1 MIERKTRRVMSVF
14 LAVALSLCLC
24 ILASVGTANADDNRR
39 GFYVGVELGFA
50 NPSDLTSTFS
60 GVNHPTRCDRLLYP
74 ASSVPEEIAN
84 DPDCTDNTPRPLSNN
99 SYDLDMGFLGGMSL
113 GYTLDRFR
121 VEFEYMNRSHGGDS
135 SRLQVAGG
143 NQALISKD
151 SEWNS
156 TDPPSERISDFIA
169 HQFFVNAYY
178 DVLNDSRWTPYLG
191 GGFGWARTSMR
202 YSNRFVRKP
211 NGEYL
216 AIAFDPNPDWWDGA
230 AKQAAAGTLSFW
242 DTRISETVFGF
253 QFMGGL
259 DYALTES
266 VSIGV
271 KGRWAKFGD
280 ISHGGVWN
288 LIRSHSPFQA
298 DGTTPFTSQLTL
310 DDIEY
315 WAMTLGLRYHF

>member
-1 MIERKTRRVMSVF
+1 MIGMKNRRVMSVL
-14 LAVALSLCLC
+14 LAVASWAGVF
-24 ILASVGTANADDNRR
+24 ASVGPANADDHRR

-50 NPSDLTSTFS
+50 NPSDVTSTIS

-74 ASSVPEEIAN
+74 ASSPPAAIAN
-84 DPDCTDNTPRPLSNN
+84 DTDCTANSPRPLSNN
-99 SYDLDMGFLGGMSL
+99 SYDLGTGFLGGLSL

-135 SRLQVAGG
+135 SRFQVAGG

-151 SEWNS
+151 SEWNGD
-156 TDPPSERISDFIA
+156 DPPSERISDFIA

-202 YSNRFVRKP
+202 YTNRFVRKP
-211 NGEYL
+211 EDEYL
-216 AIAFDPNPDWWDGA
+216 EIAFDPDWDQA
-230 AKQAAAGTLSFW
+230 AKAEAAGTLSFW
-242 DTRISETVFGF
+242 DTRISDTIFGF

-288 LIRSHSPFQA
+288 LIRSHKPVQA
-298 DGTTPFTSQLTL
+298 DGTTPFTSQLML
-310 DDIEY
+310 DDVEY
-315 WAMTLGLRYHF
+315 WAMTLGLKYHF

>member
-1 MIERKTRRVMSVF
+1 MIGRKNRRVMAMF
-14 LAVALSLCLC
+14 LAVALLC
-24 ILASVGTANADDNRR
+24 ICVLALVGTANADDNRR

-50 NPSDLTSTFS
+50 NPSDLTSTLS
-60 GVNHPTRCDRLLYP
+60 LVNHPTRCDRLLYSD
-74 ASSVPEEIAN
+74 ASPIPDTIAN
-84 DPDCTDNTPRPLSNN
+84 SEACMANTLQQTRPN
-99 SYDLDMGFLGGMSL
+99 SYDLDMGFLGGLSL

-135 SRLQVAGG
+135 SMFQGAGG
-143 NQALISKD
+143 NQALRSKD

-202 YSNRFVRKP
+202 YNNRFVRKP
-211 NGEYL
+211 KGEYL
-216 AIAFDPNPDWWDGA
+216 GIE
-230 AKQAAAGTLSFW
+230 AAAGTLSYW
-242 DTRISETVFGF
+242 DTRISETIFGF

-259 DYALTES
+259 DYALTER

-288 LIRSHSPFQA
+288 LIRSHRPVQA
-298 DGTTPFTSQLTL
+298 DGTTPFTSRLTL

-315 WAMTLGLRYHF
+315 WAMTLGLKYHF

>member
-1 MIERKTRRVMSVF
+1 MIGTKNRRVMSVLF
-14 LAVALSLCLC
+14 AVASWAGVF
-24 ILASVGTANADDNRR
+24 ASVGPANADDHRR

-50 NPSDLTSTFS
+50 NPSDVTSAIS
-60 GVNHPTRCDRLLYP
+60 GVNHPTRCDRRLYP
-74 ASSVPEEIAN
+74 DFSPPDRIAN
-84 DPDCTDNTPRPLSNN
+84 DTDCTDNTPRTLSNN
-99 SYDLDMGFLGGMSL
+99 SYDLDTGFLGGLSL
-113 GYTLDRFR
+113 GYMLDRFR

-135 SRLQVAGG
+135 SGFQVAGG
-143 NQALISKD
+143 NQALRSKD
-151 SEWNS
+151 SEWNGD
-156 TDPPSERISDFIA
+156 DPPSERISDFIA

-202 YSNRFVRKP
+202 YTNRFVRKP
-211 NGEYL
+211 KGEYL
-216 AIAFDPNPDWWDGA
+216 EIAFDPAWNHRE
-230 AKQAAAGTLSFW
+230 AKEAAAGTLSFW
-242 DTRISETVFGF
+242 DTRISDTIFGF

-288 LIRSHSPFQA
+288 LIRSHQPVQA

-315 WAMTLGLRYHF
+315 WAMTLGLKYHF

>member
-1 MIERKTRRVMSVF
+1 
-14 LAVALSLCLC
+14 
-24 ILASVGTANADDNRR
+24 
-39 GFYVGVELGFA
+39 
-50 NPSDLTSTFS
+50 
-60 GVNHPTRCDRLLYP
+60 
-74 ASSVPEEIAN
+74 
-84 DPDCTDNTPRPLSNN
+84 
-99 SYDLDMGFLGGMSL
+99 MSL

-121 VEFEYMNRSHGGDS
+121 VEFEYVNRSHGGDS
-135 SRLQVAGG
+135 SGVQVAGG
-143 NQALISKD
+143 NQALRSKD
-151 SEWNS
+151 SEWNG
-156 TDPPSERISDFIA
+156 DAPPSERISDFIA

-202 YSNRFVRKP
+202 YTNRFVRKP
-211 NGEYL
+211 KGEYL
-216 AIAFDPNPDWWDGA
+216 EIAFDPAWNHRE
-230 AKQAAAGTLSFW
+230 AKEAAAGTLSFW
-242 DTRISETVFGF
+242 DTRISDTIFGF

-288 LIRSHSPFQA
+288 LIRSHQPVQA

-315 WAMTLGLRYHF
+315 WAMTLGLKYHF

>member
-1 MIERKTRRVMSVF
+1 MIGTKNRRVMSVL
-14 LAVALSLCLC
+14 LAVASWAGVF
-24 ILASVGTANADDNRR
+24 ASVGPANADDHRR

-50 NPSDLTSTFS
+50 NPSDVTSAIS

-74 ASSVPEEIAN
+74 ASSPPAEIAN
-84 DPDCTDNTPRPLSNN
+84 DTDCTANSPRPLSNN
-99 SYDLDMGFLGGMSL
+99 SYDLGTGFLGGLSL

-135 SRLQVAGG
+135 SRFQVAGG
-143 NQALISKD
+143 NQALRSKD
-151 SEWNS
+151 SEWNGD
-156 TDPPSERISDFIA
+156 DPPSERISDFIA

-202 YSNRFVRKP
+202 YTNRFVRKP
-211 NGEYL
+211 EDEYL
-216 AIAFDPNPDWWDGA
+216 EIAFDPDWDQA
-230 AKQAAAGTLSFW
+230 AKAEAAGTLSFW
-242 DTRISETVFGF
+242 DTRISDTIFGF
-253 QFMGGL
+253 QVMGGL

-288 LIRSHSPFQA
+288 LIRSHKPVQA
-298 DGTTPFTSQLTL
+298 DGTTPFTSQLML

-315 WAMTLGLRYHF
+315 WAMTLGLKYHF

>member
-1 MIERKTRRVMSVF
+1 MIGTKNRRVMSTF
-14 LAVALSLCLC
+14 LAVASWAGVF
-24 ILASVGTANADDNRR
+24 ASVGPANADDHRR
-39 GFYVGVELGFA
+39 GFYVGVEVGFA
-50 NPSDLTSTFS
+50 NPSDVTSTIS
-60 GVNHPTRCDRLLYP
+60 GVNHETRCDRLLYP
-74 ASSVPEEIAN
+74 ASSPPDLIAN
-84 DPDCTDNTPRPLSNN
+84 DPDCTANNPRPLSDN
-99 SYDLDMGFLGGMSL
+99 SYDLDMGFLGGVSL

-135 SRLQVAGG
+135 SGLQVAGG
-143 NQALISKD
+143 NQALISKNT
-151 SEWNS
+151 EWNS

-202 YSNRFVRKP
+202 YTNRFVRKP
-211 NGEYL
+211 EDEYL
-216 AIAFDPNPDWWDGA
+216 KIAFDPDWSQA
-230 AKQAAAGTLSFW
+230 AKEAAAGTLSFW
-242 DTRISETVFGF
+242 DTRISETIFGF
-253 QFMGGL
+253 QFMGGV

-288 LIRSHSPFQA
+288 LIRSHKPVQA
-298 DGTTPFTSQLTL
+298 DGTTPFTTQLTL

-315 WAMTLGLRYHF
+315 WSMTLGLKYHF

>member
-1 MIERKTRRVMSVF
+1 MIETKNRRVMSVL
-14 LAVALSLCLC
+14 LAVASWAGVF
-24 ILASVGTANADDNRR
+24 ASVGTANADDHRR

-50 NPSDLTSTFS
+50 NPSDVTSTIS

-74 ASSVPEEIAN
+74 ASSPPAEIAN
-84 DPDCTDNTPRPLSNN
+84 DMACTANSPGPLSNN
-99 SYDLDMGFLGGMSL
+99 SYDLGTGFLGGLSL

-135 SRLQVAGG
+135 SRFQVAGG
-143 NQALISKD
+143 NQALRSKD

-156 TDPPSERISDFIA
+156 IDPPSERISDFIA

-202 YSNRFVRKP
+202 YTNRFVRKP
-211 NGEYL
+211 EDEYL
-216 AIAFDPNPDWWDGA
+216 EIAFKPDPDYWDQA
-230 AKQAAAGTLSFW
+230 AKKEAAGTLSFW
-242 DTRISETVFGF
+242 DTRISDTIFGF

-288 LIRSHSPFQA
+288 LIRSHKPVQA
-298 DGTTPFTSQLTL
+298 DGTTPFTSQLML

-315 WAMTLGLRYHF
+315 WAMTLGLKYHF

>member
-1 MIERKTRRVMSVF
+1 MIGRKNRRVMAMF
-14 LAVALSLCLC
+14 LAVALLC
-24 ILASVGTANADDNRR
+24 ICVLALVGTANADDNRR

-50 NPSDLTSTFS
+50 NPSDLTSTLS
-60 GVNHPTRCDRLLYP
+60 LVNHPTRCDSLLYP
-74 ASSVPEEIAN
+74 DSSVPPEIAN
-84 DPDCTDNTPRPLSNN
+84 DRDCTANTPQQTRPN
-99 SYDLDMGFLGGMSL
+99 SYDLDMGFLGGLSL

-121 VEFEYMNRSHGGDS
+121 VEFEYMNRSHGGNS
-135 SRLQVAGG
+135 SSLQVAGG
-143 NQALISKD
+143 NQALISKNT
-151 SEWNS
+151 EWNS

-202 YSNRFVRKP
+202 YNNRFVRKP
-211 NGEYL
+211 TDEYL
-216 AIAFDPNPDWWDGA
+216 EIDFNPDPAWWDRA
-230 AKQAAAGTLSFW
+230 AKQEAAGTLSYW
-242 DTRISETVFGF
+242 DTRISETIFGF

-259 DYALTES
+259 DYALTER

-288 LIRSHSPFQA
+288 LIRSHRPVQA

-315 WAMTLGLRYHF
+315 WAMTLGLKYHF

>member
-1 MIERKTRRVMSVF
+1 MIGTKNRRVMSVLF
-14 LAVALSLCLC
+14 AVASWAGVF
-24 ILASVGTANADDNRR
+24 ASVGPANADDHRR

-50 NPSDLTSTFS
+50 NPSDVTSAIS

-74 ASSVPEEIAN
+74 ASSPPDEIAN
-84 DPDCTDNTPRPLSNN
+84 DMACTANIPRPLSNN
-99 SYDLDMGFLGGMSL
+99 SYDLGTGFLGGLSL

-135 SRLQVAGG
+135 SRFQVAGG
-143 NQALISKD
+143 NQALRSKD
-151 SEWNS
+151 SEWNGD
-156 TDPPSERISDFIA
+156 DPPSERISDFIA

-202 YSNRFVRKP
+202 YTNRFVRKP
-211 NGEYL
+211 KGEYL
-216 AIAFDPNPDWWDGA
+216 AIAFDPAWNHQE
-230 AKQAAAGTLSFW
+230 AKEAAAGTLSFW
-242 DTRISETVFGF
+242 DTRISDTIFGF

-280 ISHGGVWN
+280 INHGGVWN
-288 LIRSHSPFQA
+288 LIRSHKPVQA

-315 WAMTLGLRYHF
+315 WAMTLGLKYHF

>member
-1 MIERKTRRVMSVF
+1 MIGTKNRRVMSVL
-14 LAVALSLCLC
+14 LAVASWAGVF
-24 ILASVGTANADDNRR
+24 ASVGPANADDHRR

-50 NPSDLTSTFS
+50 NPSDVTSTIS

-74 ASSVPEEIAN
+74 ASSPPAEIAN
-84 DPDCTDNTPRPLSNN
+84 DMDCTANSPGPLSNN
-99 SYDLDMGFLGGMSL
+99 SYDLGTGFLGGLSL

-121 VEFEYMNRSHGGDS
+121 VEFEYMHRSHGGDS
-135 SRLQVAGG
+135 SRFQVAGG
-143 NQALISKD
+143 NQALRSKD
-151 SEWNS
+151 SEWNGD
-156 TDPPSERISDFIA
+156 DPPSERISDFIA

-202 YSNRFVRKP
+202 YTNRFVRKP
-211 NGEYL
+211 KDEYL
-216 AIAFDPNPDWWDGA
+216 EIAFKPDWDQA
-230 AKQAAAGTLSFW
+230 AKAEAAGTLSFW
-242 DTRISETVFGF
+242 DTRISDTIFGF

-288 LIRSHSPFQA
+288 LIRSHKPVQA
-298 DGTTPFTSQLTL
+298 DGTTPFTSQLML

-315 WAMTLGLRYHF
+315 WAMTLGLKYHF

>member
-1 MIERKTRRVMSVF
+1 MIGRKNRRVMAVF
-14 LAVALSLCLC
+14 LAVTLSLCIC
-24 ILASVGTANADDNRR
+24 VLALVGTANADDNRR

-50 NPSDLTSTFS
+50 NPSDMTSTIS
-60 GVNHPTRCDRLLYP
+60 GVNHPTRCDSLLYP
-74 ASSVPEEIAN
+74 DSSVPPQIAN
-84 DPDCTDNTPRPLSNN
+84 DPACTDNTPRPLSNN
-99 SYDLDMGFLGGMSL
+99 SYDLDMGFLGGVSL

-121 VEFEYMNRSHGGDS
+121 VEFEYMNRSHGGNS
-135 SRLQVAGG
+135 SSLQVAGG
-143 NQALISKD
+143 NQALRSKD

-202 YSNRFVRKP
+202 YNNRFVRKP
-211 NGEYL
+211 TDEYL
-216 AIAFDPNPDWWDGA
+216 KIAFDPNWSDE
-230 AKQAAAGTLSFW
+230 AKEEAAGTLSYW
-242 DTRISETVFGF
+242 DTRISETIFGF

-259 DYALTES
+259 DYALTER

-288 LIRSHSPFQA
+288 LIRSHSPVQA

-310 DDIEY
+310 DDVEY
-315 WAMTLGLRYHF
+315 WAMTLGLKYHF